1 MNTTKHTVTALPDG
15 YVLKETIDLQ
25 KDRKTA
31 IIVNGLAVLV
41 MVVLFPLGSV
51 VIDIDKFFESLSPTV
66 IFVNLGLA
74 VIGPFIY
81 LVLHELTHGIFMKY
95 FGAEHVKYG
104 FTGLYAYA
112 SSKEDYFDKFSYTI
126 VSLAPLTVWF
136 VIFTVLM
143 IFMPRWMLPGLYFLQ
158 VTNISGSMGDV
169 YISTRFRKLDPS
181 VFILD
186 PGVSMSV
193 FVKETVY

>member
-1 MNTTKHTVTALPDG
+1 MNTEKHTVTVLPDG

-31 IIVNGLAVLV
+31 LLVNGLAVLA
-41 MVVLFPLGSV
+41 MIVLFPLGLV
-51 VIDIDKFFESLSPTV
+51 VIDIDEFFDRLSPTV
-66 IFVNLGLA
+66 MFVNLGLA
-74 VIGPFIY
+74 VIGPLIY
-81 LVLHELTHGIFMKY
+81 LVLHELTHGILMKH

-112 SSKEDYFDKFSYTI
+112 SSQEDYFDKHSYLR
-126 VSLAPLTVWF
+126 VSLGPLTIWF

-143 IFMPRWMLPGLYFLQ
+143 ILLPRWMLPGLYFLQ

-169 YISTRFRKLDPS
+169 YISSRFRKLDPS
-181 VFILD
+181 AYILD
-186 PGVSMSV
+186 PGVTMSV
-193 FVKETVY
+193 YLKDR